1 MKRESNLIDN
11 DYIIFFVSK
20 ALFIAVFD
28 TIEVC
33 LVLRCVDE
41 TLCVVDGS
49 SSHMTA

>member
-1 MKRESNLIDN
+1 MKQARESNLIDLDN

-20 ALFIAVFD
+20 A
-28 TIEVC
+28 IEAC